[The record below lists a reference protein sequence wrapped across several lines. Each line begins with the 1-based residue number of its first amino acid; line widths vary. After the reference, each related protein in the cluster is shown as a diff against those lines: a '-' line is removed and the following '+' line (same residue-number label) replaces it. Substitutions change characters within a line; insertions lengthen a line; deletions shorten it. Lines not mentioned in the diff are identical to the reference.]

1 MVVAKAL
8 LRHHLEVVRRTDGL
22 GQHEFAIAVDA
33 EVGFQLFLA
42 QALKAAVV
50 DGSGSTLVKN
60 ATKELLQEAHR
71 NPQVYVGRQISRGV
85 AGIY

>member
-8 LRHHLEVVRRTDGL
+8 LRHHLEVVRRANGL

-60 ATKELLQEAHR
+60 ATKELLQEAHL
-71 NPQVYVGRQISRGV
+71 NL
-85 AGIY
+85 